1 MPTTSTATAAG
12 AEAEA
17 EAVPPDRKGRLA
29 HLAQRASAAPATPA
43 GRAHLVRKAILG
55 PWGRGGRQ
63 APAQLLSW
71 TSTTPTLPPR
81 QQPPAVLLRPL
92 LARALLL
99 WRWIH

>member
-1 MPTTSTATAAG
+1 MPTTCTATA

-17 EAVPPDRKGRLA
+17 EAEVGQAPPDRPGRLA
-29 HLAQRASAAPATPA
+29 HLAQGASAAPATPA

-55 PWGRGGRQ
+55 PGGRQ

-71 TSTTPTLPPR
+71 TPTTPTLPPR

-99 WRWIH
+99 WRWTH

>member
-43 GRAHLVRKAILG
+43 GRAPLVRKAILG
-55 PWGRGGRQ
+55 PGGRQ

-71 TSTTPTLPPR
+71 TPTTPTLPPR